1 MAKCGL
7 GDVGAVV
14 GARYPQ
20 ELERL
25 RKLISEVPFLV
36 PGFGT
41 QGGSAQDVGPAFR
54 EDGLG
59 AVINSSRGIISTFE
73 QSDSKWELAVEKATR
88 GTIADLAQHTSMKQL
103 VRARNPEFFA
113 FKDNYG

>member
-14 GARYPQ
+14 GATYPQ

-59 AVINSSRGIISTFE
+59 AVINSSRGIISTF
-73 QSDSKWELAVEKATR
+73 SPYDPKWESVVERAAR
-88 GTIADLAQHTSMKQL
+88 DTIAILSQATPLGRLM
-103 VRARNPEFFA
+103 A
-113 FKDNYG
+113 